1 MNRLKLIQINT
12 RFFLETKKGVIFMEK
27 SIQINTNQYMVILTE
42 KEIGRKYD
50 EISIYKVLV
59 KKISRFLGKF
69 WAQKKE

>member
-1 MNRLKLIQINT
+1 
-12 RFFLETKKGVIFMEK
+12 MEK